1 MPTRSATSAATDAGA
16 PTAPPPAPALDA
28 GTAHGSGTASSTGNL
43 LADAQLLAASPGE
56 RVPDGREPGFHLPL
70 PLVLWGTAGI
80 VVASALF
87 TLWTSMR
94 LRRLEKLACES
105 TTAG

>member
-1 MPTRSATSAATDAGA
+1 MPRRSG
-16 PTAPPPAPALDA
+16 PAQQRGRRTLGA
-28 GTAHGSGTASSTGNL
+28 GTVAHPQQSELRTISVTA
-43 LADAQLLAASPGE
+43 PGE
-56 RVPDGREPGFHLPL
+56 RVPDGREPDFHLPL

-80 VVASALF
+80 VAASALF

-105 TTAG
+105 TTGG